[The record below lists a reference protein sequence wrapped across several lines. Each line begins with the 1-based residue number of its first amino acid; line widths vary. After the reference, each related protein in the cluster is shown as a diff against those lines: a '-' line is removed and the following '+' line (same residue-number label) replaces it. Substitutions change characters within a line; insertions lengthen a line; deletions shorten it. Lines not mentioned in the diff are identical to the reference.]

1 MKKQKEEILLQSG
14 KRLRETRLRLGKT
27 KEEFAAA
34 LGVSENHYNKYE
46 SGAVGLSAFKLLLL
60 NQKYSIDATW
70 LVTGTRTVSRIDPE
84 SCFTNCSPEEKNA
97 RIDCILAAM
106 SAKLKK

>member
-1 MKKQKEEILLQSG
+1 MKKQKKEILLQSG

-27 KEEFAAA
+27 KEEFASA

-46 SGAVGLSAFKLLLL
+46 SGTVGLSAFKLLLL
-60 NQKYSIDATW
+60 YQKYRIDTTW
-70 LVTGTRTVSRIDPE
+70 LVTGTSTGCKIDPE
-84 SCFTNCSPEEKNA
+84 RYLTNCSQEEKNTL
-97 RIDCILAAM
+97 IDSVIAAM